1 MRVLERIK
9 DRIKRTNSFNRI
21 KERLWERVQLLD
33 EKVGHAM
40 LYGIELNMAYLPKKV
55 IAQTS
60 LYGMLIT
67 FNVMY
72 LGKADQKFL
81 EEIVLDHELVHCQLF
96 HFGVFVAR
104 KDCYYQRFHEAFA
117 YYLSGCKLFWGF
129 LDALEEEMPGAPLAI
144 YKEILKF
151 RKTDLTTIER
161 KDRACRKV
169 TGLGWRALRAKYMRK
184 AEEVIRKPYPCKT
197 LPAASLRYED
207 YKRWKEAQEKK
218 AKPKE
223 GKEKSHPA

>member
-1 MRVLERIK
+1 MTIVEMLKRWFERTK
-9 DRIKRTNSFNRI
+9 SFYSIRG
-21 KERLWERVQLLD
+21 RLWERVAHLD
-33 EKVGHAM
+33 EITGHG
-40 LYGIELNMAYLPKKV
+40 LIYGIELNMAYLPKKV

-60 LYGMLIT
+60 LYGMIIT
-67 FNVMY
+67 FNARY
-72 LGKADQKFL
+72 LGEEDQKFL
-81 EEIVLDHELVHCQLF
+81 EETVLDHELVHCQLF
-96 HFGVFVAR
+96 HFGVFVAI
-104 KDCYYQRFHEAFA
+104 KDCYYQRFHEAYA

-151 RKTDLTTIER
+151 KGIELPTLKK
-161 KDRACRKV
+161 KDKACRKI
-169 TGLGWRALRAKYMRK
+169 TGLGWHALRAKYMRK

-223 GKEKSHPA
+223 GKKK

>member
-60 LYGMLIT
+60 LYGMIIT
-67 FNVMY
+67 FNTRY
-72 LGKADQKFL
+72 LGEEDQKFL
-81 EEIVLDHELVHCQLF
+81 EETVLDHELVHCQLF
-96 HFGVFVAR
+96 HFGVFVAI
-104 KDCYYQRFHEAFA
+104 KDCYYQRFHEAYA

-129 LDALEEEMPGAPLAI
+129 LDALEEEMPGAPLEI

-151 RKTDLTTIER
+151 RGTDLLTIER
-161 KDRACRKV
+161 KDKACRKV
-169 TGLGWRALRAKYMRK
+169 TGLYWHALRKKYMRK

-218 AKPKE
+218 AKEKK
-223 GKEKSHPA
+223 GKKK